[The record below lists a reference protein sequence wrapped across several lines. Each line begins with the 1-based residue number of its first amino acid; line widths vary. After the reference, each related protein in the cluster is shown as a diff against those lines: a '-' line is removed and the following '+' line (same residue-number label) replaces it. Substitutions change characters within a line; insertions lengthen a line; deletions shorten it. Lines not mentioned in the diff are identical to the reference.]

1 MSFST
6 EVKNELCRVSMQRAC
21 CTRAEV
27 YGALLHASVFSHK
40 EIRLSAENMTV
51 VRRLQ
56 ALLQRAFFVECEP
69 QKAGR
74 KQQLVLTEPAQIGR
88 VFDALG
94 YDCKSHITY
103 HINRNLLEEDCCIA
117 SFLRGAFL
125 MGGTVAGPDKK
136 SHLEL
141 KTTHQSLS
149 GEETSLMLDL
159 GLSPK
164 QARRGSAYL
173 LYFKDGA
180 SAEDFL
186 TRIGA
191 PHAAMELMNV
201 ELDVAAHR
209 AVNDAECTAA
219 LLPIVDRA
227 VTALAPERRMQLEH
241 ILEKESRIAA
251 SALRSLP
258 TPYMFQTDAL
268 ADQRLMSLPCHA
280 CGKRTAFD
288 TPWFDG
294 GRERYLAISVCPQ
307 HGFVYGQ
314 MHFKRTGANTLIMHQ
329 RAYPA
334 SREDVEDVR
343 ERYRLYLLTPPKK
356 RHHRLNMEE
365 IVEKAEKA
373 RE

>member
-1 MSFST
+1 
-6 EVKNELCRVSMQRAC
+6 MQRAC

-27 YGALLHASVFSHK
+27 YGALLHASFFFAQGDTAVGGEHDRCPSPAGAAAA
-40 EIRLSAENMTV
+40 RV
-51 VRRLQ
+51 
-56 ALLQRAFFVECEP
+56 FVECEP

-191 PHAAMELMNV
+191 PHAAMELMQAKV
-201 ELDVAAHR
+201 EKNLRNTINRQVNCETANMMKAA
-209 AVNDAECTAA
+209 DASA
-219 LLPIVDRA
+219 R
-227 VTALAPERRMQLEH
+227 Q
-241 ILEKESRIAA
+241 IAA
-251 SALRSLP
+251 IQALIDSRGR
-258 TPYMFQTDAL
+258 TYFRATCG
-268 ADQRLMSLPCHA
+268 RPCA
-280 CGKRTAFD
+280 CVWNTRRTA
-288 TPWFDG
+288 
-294 GRERYLAISVCPQ
+294 CP
-307 HGFVYGQ
+307 
-314 MHFKRTGANTLIMHQ
+314 
-329 RAYPA
+329 
-334 SREDVEDVR
+334 S
-343 ERYRLYLLTPPKK
+343 
-356 RHHRLNMEE
+356 
-365 IVEKAEKA
+365 
-373 RE
+373 